1 MIWIQI
7 ERLIKYIKC
16 QSNFLMTWS
25 HFQPS
30 MYFQYLNTMQ
40 HFQHN
45 EWNRSKDSVVCISKL
60 RIITTST
67 WGKIYSWGSIWG
79 SIPSR
84 SKRFPSFPKHPDY
97 LLGLASFLNGPLFFL
112 PGVKQP
118 WCKID
123 HITPSSAKANN
134 EWNYTP
140 TPKYPSCHEQDQLS
154 FLYYINDLNFMT
166 SYSDHNYSTITLYCH
181 PSTYSR
187 FDMEILDNWKSYK
200 GLLLEM

>member
-1 MIWIQI
+1 MSKQ
-7 ERLIKYIKC
+7 LPDDMKSLSAFYVF
-16 QSNFLMTWS
+16 SV
-25 HFQPS
+25 P
-30 MYFQYLNTMQ
+30 NTMQ

-45 EWNRSKDSVVCISKL
+45 GWNRSKDSVVCISKL
-60 RIITTST
+60 GIITAST
-67 WGKIYSWGSIWG
+67 DGKSTLGDQSEVRFLAKARDFPLFQSIQT
-79 SIPSR
+79 
-84 SKRFPSFPKHPDY
+84 
-97 LLGLASFLNGPLFFL
+97 LLGLASFLNGPLFFF

-154 FLYYINDLNFMT
+154 FLYYNNDLNFMT
-166 SYSDHNYSTITLYCH
+166 SYSDHNYSTITLYCN

-187 FDMEILDNWKSYK
+187 FDMKILDNWKSYK